1 MRLIENVSRDGQT
14 TSGAWEVRGS
24 IHAPLTCAR
33 GIGIPPVSGASKK
46 LSKEALAKDDAML
59 LSDAYIL
66 HTVLLLISR
75 KLHAV
80 AMFLEMI

>member
-1 MRLIENVSRDGQT
+1 M
-14 TSGAWEVRGS
+14 
-24 IHAPLTCAR
+24 C

-59 LSDAYIL
+59 LSDAYFIQYS
-66 HTVLLLISR
+66 LLR

-80 AMFLEMI
+80 AMFREMI